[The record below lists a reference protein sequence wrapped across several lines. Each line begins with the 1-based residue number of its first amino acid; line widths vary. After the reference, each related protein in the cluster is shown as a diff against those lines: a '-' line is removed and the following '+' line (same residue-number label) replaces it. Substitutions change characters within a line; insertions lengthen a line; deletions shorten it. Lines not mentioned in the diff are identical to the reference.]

1 MVYHGEISAEQKALA
16 MYLKMESGK
25 SYREIARK
33 CNISKSSAQ
42 RICKSGC
49 KSKAK
54 SKPAKTGRPN
64 KIDAQSS
71 RTVVRSLKKCR
82 KHSVKSLVKE
92 SGLSLQMASRR
103 TFSRYL
109 NLLGYRFLQARKKG
123 LLTEKDR
130 KRRFKLCSKNKAT
143 LFGTKCKFLVR
154 RSCLLLGRCII
165 CTQV

>member
-16 MYLKMESGK
+16 MYLKTESGK

-64 KIDAQSS
+64 KIDARSS
-71 RTVVRSLKKCR
+71 RTLVRSLKKCR
-82 KHSVKSLVKE
+82 KHSVNFDVKSLVKE
-92 SGLSLQMASRR
+92 SGLSLQMASRS
-103 TFSRYL
+103 TFSRHL
-109 NLLGYRFLQARKKG
+109 NLLGYRFLQARQR
-123 LLTEKDR
+123 DY
-130 KRRFKLCSKNKAT
+130 
-143 LFGTKCKFLVR
+143 
-154 RSCLLLGRCII
+154 
-165 CTQV
+165 